1 MKKRYTEEQI
11 ARILREVQSGIASA
25 GGTALISGGVSYST
39 SRLTLK
45 TSFVQP
51 RFILNDPDGNF
62 WGE

>member
-25 GGTALISGGVSYST
+25 GGATLVGGVSYST

-51 RFILNDPDGNF
+51 KFILNDPDGNF